1 MGAPESSWICPSCG
15 STATTRYCGSCGEE
29 RILAIAPIAGGKTST
44 GKTRS
49 FVGRML
55 ASLRTLVSPPG
66 QLTADWIRGRRVGY
80 LSPLSLFLWVNV
92 AFFLVQSASGLGIL
106 TWPLRIHLS
115 DDSIAWLT
123 TRLLAQHRPDV
134 TASNDSYAEVFN
146 SLEAVHAKSLVVVM
160 VPAFALILGA
170 LLIDRREPFKNL
182 LTFATHFF
190 AFALIWLCVL
200 FPVLAIVLRFSTA
213 GGLPAP
219 MHHSMDLVVSGLEA
233 AVVGW
238 YIYVALDTVFGLRK
252 PRRLLMVIALIA
264 ALYVILLAYHVVVF
278 AATLYST

>member
-1 MGAPESSWICPSCG
+1 
-15 STATTRYCGSCGEE
+15 
-29 RILAIAPIAGGKTST
+29 
-44 GKTRS
+44 
-49 FVGRML
+49 ML
-55 ASLRTLVSPPG
+55 ASLRTLASPPG

-134 TASNDSYAEVFN
+134 TASNDSYAELFN
-146 SLEAVHAKSLVVVM
+146 SLEAVHAKSLVIVM
-160 VPAFALILGA
+160 IPAFALILGA
-170 LLIDRREPFKNL
+170 LLIDRREPFKNS
-182 LTFATHFF
+182 LTFAMHFF
-190 AFALIWLCVL
+190 AFALIWLCAL
-200 FPVLAIVLRFSTA
+200 FPALAIVLRFHAA

-219 MHHSMDLVVSGLEA
+219 MNHSTDLVVSALEA
-233 AVVGW
+233 AVLGW
-238 YIYVALDTVFGLRK
+238 YLYVALGTAFGLTR
-252 PRRLLMVIALIA
+252 PRRLLMAIALIA

>member
-1 MGAPESSWICPSCG
+1 
-15 STATTRYCGSCGEE
+15 
-29 RILAIAPIAGGKTST
+29 
-44 GKTRS
+44 
-49 FVGRML
+49 ML
-55 ASLRTLVSPPG
+55 ASLRRLASPPG

-92 AFFLVQSASGLGIL
+92 AFFFVQSASGLGIL

-134 TASNDSYAEVFN
+134 TASGGTYAEVFN
-146 SLEAVHAKSLVVVM
+146 ALEAVHAKSLVIVM

-170 LLIDRREPFKNL
+170 LLIDRREPFKNS

-190 AFALIWLCVL
+190 AFALIWLCAL
-200 FPVLAIVLRFSTA
+200 FPALAIVLRFHAA

-219 MHHSMDLVVSGLEA
+219 MDHSMDLVVSGLEV
-233 AVVGW
+233 AVLGW
-238 YIYVALDTVFGLRK
+238 YLYVALDTVFGLTR

-264 ALYVILLAYHVVVF
+264 SLYVILLAYHVVVF